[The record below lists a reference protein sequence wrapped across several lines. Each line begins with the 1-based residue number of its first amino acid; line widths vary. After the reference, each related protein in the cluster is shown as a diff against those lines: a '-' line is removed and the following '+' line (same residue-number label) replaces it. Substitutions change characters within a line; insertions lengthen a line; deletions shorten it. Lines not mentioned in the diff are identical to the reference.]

1 MLIRQA
7 EESTMLTR
15 FQEYPRETLTV
26 LSFSLILGYL
36 SANAYFFDRVRLREL
51 AEKRAEEVRRLQD
64 DDIKLSAEIRALQ
77 AEIDA
82 LKTDSEET
90 SLVARTTLGMVSSDE
105 VVYQLNNRRYNE

>member
-1 MLIRQA
+1 
-7 EESTMLTR
+7 MLTR

-26 LSFSLILGYL
+26 LSFTLILGYL
-36 SANAYFFDRVRLREL
+36 SVKAYFFDRVRLREL
-51 AEKRAEEVRRLQD
+51 AEQRAEEVRRLQD
-64 DDIKLSAEIRALQ
+64 DDIRLSAEIRALQ

-105 VVYQLNNRRYNE
+105 VVYQLNNRRYED